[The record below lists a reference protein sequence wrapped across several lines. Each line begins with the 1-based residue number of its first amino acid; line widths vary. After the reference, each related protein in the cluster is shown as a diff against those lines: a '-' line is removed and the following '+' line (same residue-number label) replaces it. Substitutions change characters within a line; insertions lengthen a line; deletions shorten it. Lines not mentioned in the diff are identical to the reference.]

1 MKLAEALQERADLNR
16 NIEQLR
22 ERLCI
27 NAIVQE
33 NEKPAEDPKALLRE
47 LDSSADRLQ
56 ELMERINRTNCLTEK
71 DGNSIT
77 SLIAARD
84 SLTLRIA
91 AYKALVREASQ
102 TGRRA
107 RQTEIKLLST
117 VDVKKLQAEIDKM
130 SKELRIVDNTIQ
142 SLNWSTELL

>member
-22 ERLCI
+22 ARLVN

-33 NEKPAEDPKALLRE
+33 NEKPAEDPKALINE
-47 LDSSADRLQ
+47 LDSSAERLE
-56 ELMERINRTNCLTEK
+56 ELMHRINRTNCATVSDGKTITE
-71 DGNSIT
+71 
-77 SLIAARD
+77 LIARKDALKVKI
-84 SLTLRIA
+84 SV
-91 AYKALVREASQ
+91 YKDLVANASQ

-107 RQTEIKLLST
+107 RMTEIKILST
-117 VDVKKLQAEIDKM
+117 VDVKKLQKQIDDM
-130 SKELRIVDNTIQ
+130 SKELRLTDNTIQ

>member
-1 MKLAEALQERADLNR
+1 MQKHYRKE
-16 NIEQLR
+16 LR

-71 DGNSIT
+71 DGKSIT

>member
-71 DGNSIT
+71 DGKSIT
-77 SLIAARD
+77 SLIAVRD

>member
-22 ERLCI
+22 ARLVN

-33 NEKPAEDPKALLRE
+33 NEKPAEDPKALIKE
-47 LDSSADRLQ
+47 LDSSVERLE
-56 ELMERINRTNCLTEK
+56 ELMHRINRTNCATVSDGKTITE
-71 DGNSIT
+71 
-77 SLIAARD
+77 LIARKDA
-84 SLTLRIA
+84 LRVKISV
-91 AYKALVREASQ
+91 YKDLVANASQ

-107 RQTEIKLLST
+107 RMTEIKILST
-117 VDVKKLQAEIDKM
+117 VDVKKLQKQIDDM
-130 SKELRIVDNTIQ
+130 SKELRITDNTIQ

>member
-71 DGNSIT
+71 DGKSIT

-102 TGRRA
+102 IGRRA

>member
-22 ERLCI
+22 ARLVN

-33 NEKPAEDPKALLRE
+33 NEKPAEDPKALIKE
-47 LDSSADRLQ
+47 LDSSVERLE
-56 ELMERINRTNCLTEK
+56 ELMHRINRTNCATVSDGRTITE
-71 DGNSIT
+71 
-77 SLIAARD
+77 LIARKDA
-84 SLTLRIA
+84 LRVKISV
-91 AYKALVREASQ
+91 YKDLVANASQ

-107 RQTEIKLLST
+107 RMTEIKILST
-117 VDVKKLQAEIDKM
+117 VDVKKLQKQIDDM
-130 SKELRIVDNTIQ
+130 SKELRITDNTIQ